1 MALVKLETLSSDVRP
16 FSHAL
21 ACHEAL
27 CHILH
32 EAVMGAVQTRRLR
45 ADEAF
50 HLLRIARQR
59 DSGFVRLY
67 VERVLELKE
76 AIEAPKEEKRQ

>member
-1 MALVKLETLSSDVRP
+1 MALVRLETLSSDVRP
-16 FSHAL
+16 FPHAL

-27 CHILH
+27 CYVLH
-32 EAVMGAVQTRRLR
+32 KAVSRAIQLRRLR
-45 ADEAF
+45 ADEASQ
-50 HLLRIARQR
+50 LLRIARQR

-76 AIEAPKEEKRQ
+76 AIEAPKEEKK